1 MTDKL
6 TVALDVAVERK
17 GVRNFFI
24 SERPDQSV
32 GMSGCGQVGTI
43 ESALIDLVHYMPPGI
58 WTVGGVRLEE
68 VI

>member
-32 GMSGCGQVGTI
+32 GMSGCGQVGAI
-43 ESALIDLVHYMPPGI
+43 ESALIDLVHYMPPGVRI
-58 WTVGGVRLEE
+58 VGGVWLEE